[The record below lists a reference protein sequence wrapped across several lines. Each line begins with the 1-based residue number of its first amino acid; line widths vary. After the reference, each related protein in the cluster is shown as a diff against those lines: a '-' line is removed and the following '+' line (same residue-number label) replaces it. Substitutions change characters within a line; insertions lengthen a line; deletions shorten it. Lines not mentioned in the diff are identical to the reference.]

1 MDISSP
7 YQKEQIGL
15 INQIE
20 QQVISRSFRLSA
32 VSPVN
37 DFGKDTRICLTS
49 VHIPHEQLI
58 NKIESFL
65 IEPLRKV
72 TPDYFFYPP
81 DSLHMSIKNVRVIND
96 PPHFVNEDISKA
108 TQVFE
113 SVIPRHKRFN
123 VYFYRLLLF
132 PNNLALVGTTDPEL
146 DNIILDLDR
155 ELKKAGV
162 PDDKVYISSQR
173 FFSNT
178 TLARFNNAPTREFL
192 KRVEELSKSISFEPY
207 TVDSV
212 TLLTC
217 NAVFLDRNIIKT
229 WELK

>member
-7 YQKEQIGL
+7 YQKEQVGL

-65 IEPLRKV
+65 IEPLKKV
-72 TPDYFFYPP
+72 SPDYFFYPA

-96 PPHFVNEDISKA
+96 PPRFIDEDISKA
-108 TQVFE
+108 TQVFDL
-113 SVIPRHKRFN
+113 VIPRHKKFN

-132 PNNLALVGTTDPEL
+132 PNNLALVGTTDPEM

-217 NAVFLDRNIIKT
+217 NAVFFDRNIIKT

>member
-1 MDISSP
+1 MHIFSF
-7 YQKEQIGL
+7 YQEEQIEL

-20 QQVISRSFRLSA
+20 QQVSSNSFRLST

-37 DFGKDTRICLTS
+37 DFEKDTRICLTS

-58 NKIESFL
+58 SKIEGFL
-65 IEPLRKV
+65 EPLKKV
-72 TPDYFFYPP
+72 SPNYFYYPA

-96 PPHFVNEDISKA
+96 PPHFVGEDINKA
-108 TQVFE
+108 KQVFE
-113 SVIPRHKRFN
+113 SVIPRHKKFN

-132 PNNLALVGTTDPEL
+132 PNNLALAGTTDPEL
-146 DNIILDLDR
+146 SNIIIDLDK

-162 PDDKVYISSQR
+162 PDDKIYISSQR

-178 TLARFNNAPTREFL
+178 TLARFNKAPTQEFL
-192 KRVEELSKSISFEPY
+192 RRVKELSKSLSFEPY
-207 TVDSV
+207 IVDSV

-217 NAVFLDRNIIKT
+217 NAVFMNRNVVKT
-229 WELK
+229 WELE